1 MRASTGLRLGRIRR
15 NAEIKSTHS
24 VGLPRAGLTA
34 FQVLNRLGLKAG
46 KTVLVHGGSG
56 GSGGEGSLGIQIAV
70 ALGARVTATAS
81 ERNHKFLR
89 SLGA

>member
-1 MRASTGLRLGRIRR
+1 M
-15 NAEIKSTHS
+15 
-24 VGLPRAGLTA
+24 
-34 FQVLNRLGLKAG
+34 LNRLGLKAG
-46 KTVLVHGGSG
+46 ETVLIHGGSG
-56 GSGGEGSLGIQIAV
+56 GSGGGGSLGIQIAV